1 MDNIASK
8 RAQNVVIFAYTTSSI
23 ERTVREINVH
33 SSVCSCYEHE
43 RGIFLYSCIS
53 LNDLIPNLSNDSEI
67 LDN

>member
-1 MDNIASK
+1 MDNIVSY

-33 SSVCSCYEHE
+33 LSVCSCYEHE
-43 RGIFLYSCIS
+43 RGLFLSSCIS
-53 LNDLIPNLSNDSEI
+53 LNDLIPNLSNESEG